1 MLNGES
7 MTTNE
12 ITKALAIKIIKKDEG
27 FSAYPYHCSEGWLT
41 WGYGEKISDI
51 KYAPIPTITTT
62 KKQAEVF
69 LNNRVD
75 NIITQLETRFKR
87 QWLNIGN
94 TRKAVLVSMVYQLG
108 WTGFLGFRNMI
119 LAIEGGDFN
128 TASREMLNSKAA
140 KQVANRF
147 RRNANMMVLDSLDV
161 YYGD

>member
-1 MLNGES
+1 MLNGKY
-7 MTTNE
+7 MTTNS
-12 ITKALAIKIIKKDEG
+12 ITKTLAIKIIKIDEG
-27 FSAYPYHCSEGWLT
+27 YFSKPYHCSEGFLT
-41 WGYGEKISDI
+41 IGWGRKISNT
-51 KYAPIPTITTT
+51 KNAPIPAITTT
-62 KKQAEVF
+62 KKEEESY
-69 LNNRVD
+69 LNNLVD
-75 NIITQLETRFKR
+75 NILVQLETRFKR

-140 KQVANRF
+140 KQVPNRF
-147 RRNANMMVLDSLDV
+147 RRNANMMLSDSLDS